1 MSWNMPLPFIR
12 LAFKIAV
19 HIYYSNTAMKH
30 TEQFIS
36 KAITLLNQGKIEQAK
51 LLCKK
56 VMSLTPRHY
65 QANLLV
71 GVMAL
76 NKHDYLLAEKHLNT
90 ASLTAK
96 TVHEKAQ
103 ALNNLSLALTYQQ
116 RLTEALSS
124 IDKAIELKQ
133 QQPLFY
139 CNRANIYEQL
149 SRWSDMKHDLL
160 TALSLTSNEIPDAY
174 ISLAVAMRHLDEYAA
189 ALTLL
194 EQHPDVTDQ
203 DWLNEW
209 ALLCGLNQQLKKVE
223 QHFIP
228 VSASD
233 FLNITEDSFIALGD
247 YAVEQN
253 HTDVARSLYL
263 IAQQVLPGHPVITH
277 QLNALHGI
285 ASAQA
290 PREYVESLFDS
301 CAAQFEQRLVSQLQ
315 YQLPEQLVDKLLPFL
330 PDTPMTIIDL
340 GCGTGLLGKA
350 LSPHIKVTSL
360 TGIDLSSKMLEETAK
375 TQRYQHL
382 IHGDLIENINSTDEA
397 NLITATDV
405 LVYIGELTVLFKKVN
420 QALKQNGLFA
430 FSIESC
436 DTQWRLA
443 PSGRYQHNHDFIR
456 SLARDCGFVML
467 HSSACQLRLEKSLPI
482 VGEIVILQKA

>member
-1 MSWNMPLPFIR
+1 MPFIR
-12 LAFKIAV
+12 LAYKIAA
-19 HIYYSNTAMKH
+19 HIYDPNTAMKH

-36 KAITLLNQGKIEQAK
+36 KAITLLNQGKIGQAK
-51 LLCKK
+51 LICKK
-56 VMSLTPRHY
+56 IMSLTPLHY
-65 QANLLV
+65 QANLLA

-76 NKHDYLLAEKHLNT
+76 NTQDYSLAEKHLST
-90 ASLTAK
+90 ANLAAK
-96 TVHEKAQ
+96 TVHDKAQ

-116 RLTEALSS
+116 RLIEALSS

-160 TALSLTSNEIPDAY
+160 TALSLSSNEIPDAY
-174 ISLAVAMRHLDEYAA
+174 ISLAIAMRHLDDEGH

-194 EQHPDVTDQ
+194 EQHPDATDQ

-228 VSASD
+228 ASASTPA
-233 FLNITEDSFIALGD
+233 FANISEDSLIALGD

-253 HTDVARSLYL
+253 YADLARSLYL
-263 IAQQVLPGHPVITH
+263 IAQQVLPEHPVIMH
-277 QLNALHGI
+277 QLNALQGI

-290 PREYVESLFDS
+290 PREYIESLYDS
-301 CAAQFEQRLVSQLQ
+301 CATQFEQRLVSQLH
-315 YQLPEQLVDKLLPFL
+315 YQLPAQLVDKLLPFM
-330 PDTPMTIIDL
+330 PTTPMTIIDL

-350 LSPHIKVTSL
+350 LPPHVKITSL
-360 TGIDLSSKMLEETAK
+360 TGIDLSSQMLKETAK
-375 TQRYQHL
+375 TQRYQRL
-382 IHGDLIENINSTDEA
+382 IHGDLLENLNSTDGA

-405 LVYIGELTVLFKKVN
+405 LIYIGDLTALFKKTY
-420 QALKQNGLFA
+420 QALKQDGLFA

-436 DTQWRLA
+436 DSQWQLSS
-443 PSGRYQHNHDFIR
+443 SGRYQHSHGFIQ

-467 HSSACQLRLEKSLPI
+467 HSSACQLRLEKNLPV